1 MGLFFAHGGV
11 VTPYD
16 YSTNTLG
23 TPTTIGGSVPGG
35 ITGMTYTPDGKYVV
49 AVTTTQRL
57 ILIDAATNTL
67 VPGWNIDLRPFG
79 VLDSRAVEYID
90 GQLFVSD
97 GYDFRTLGD
106 PLTYAVF
113 VFDIVN
119 GPPNAAFTATPT
131 TGAAPLAVQF
141 TDTTFGTVT
150 SRVWNFGD
158 GSPTSTAANPSH
170 TYTAVGQYTASLTVS
185 NANGSNTTTQVINVV
200 TAPVTVTA
208 VADTYARSDS
218 SNSNYGAQATIQG
231 YRAWF
236 GSTTYQPF
244 VRFSVGALP
253 ATPVSAKVRLYV
265 TDSSTATGALFQTA
279 DATWT
284 ENGLTWNNRPATAG
298 AQLAASQNATLNQ
311 WVEFDVTPVVTGP
324 GQYSFTLTNANSNLV
339 QFSSRQGANAPQLV
353 ISFG

>member
-1 MGLFFAHGGV
+1 
-11 VTPYD
+11 
-16 YSTNTLG
+16 
-23 TPTTIGGSVPGG
+23 
-35 ITGMTYTPDGKYVV
+35 MTYSPDGKYVI

-79 VLDSRAVEYID
+79 ILDSRAVEYID

-97 GYDFRTLGD
+97 GYDFRALGD
-106 PLTYAVF
+106 PMKYAVF

-141 TDTTFGTVT
+141 TDTTFGPVT

-170 TYTAVGQYTASLTVS
+170 TYPAVGQYTASLTVS
-185 NANGSNTTTQVINVV
+185 NANGGNTTTQVISVV
-200 TAPVTVTA
+200 TAPVHRDRGGRHATPDRTRRTRTTA
-208 VADTYARSDS
+208 TRPRSRATGPRSAAR
-218 SNSNYGAQATIQG
+218 
-231 YRAWF
+231 
-236 GSTTYQPF
+236 TYQPF

-279 DATWT
+279 NATWT

-298 AQLAASQNATLNQ
+298 
-311 WVEFDVTPVVTGP
+311 
-324 GQYSFTLTNANSNLV
+324 
-339 QFSSRQGANAPQLV
+339 SRQSRIAERHAQPVGGVRCHP
-353 ISFG
+353 GRHR